1 MDQERLVKLET
12 EISNLRDTQMKHL
25 CDGMK
30 DLERKVEKLDA
41 RIWYI
46 LVAVLATFV
55 TVVLERIM

>member
-25 CDGMK
+25 HDGMK

>member
-12 EISNLRDTQMKHL
+12 EISNLRDTKMKHL
-25 CDGMK
+25 RDGMK